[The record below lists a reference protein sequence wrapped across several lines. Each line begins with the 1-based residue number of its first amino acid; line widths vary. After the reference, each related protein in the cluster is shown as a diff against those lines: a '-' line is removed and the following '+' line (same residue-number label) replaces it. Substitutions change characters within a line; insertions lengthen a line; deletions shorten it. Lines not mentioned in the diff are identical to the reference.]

1 MKSEGQ
7 GQLLR
12 IFVGENDTWEG
23 LPLYEAIV
31 REARGA
37 GIAGATVLRGFLGFG
52 ANSLIHTTKVLRLSE
67 DLPVVIEMVDSEEKI
82 RAILPTIEK
91 MVTEGMI
98 TLEKVTVIAYRH
110 ANGTVDNP
118 PEA

>member
-1 MKSEGQ
+1 MNTPQEGV
-7 GQLLR
+7 LLR
-12 IFVGENDTWEG
+12 IFVGDSDHWHG
-23 LPLYEAIV
+23 RPLYEALV
-31 REARGA
+31 LRAHEHHL
-37 GIAGATVLRGFLGFG
+37 AGATVLRGFLGFG

-82 RAILPTIEK
+82 QAILPTIEQ
-91 MVTEGMI
+91 MVAEGMI

-110 ANGTVDNP
+110 ANGTLDDP